1 MQETQVRSL
10 GQDDPYRI
18 NGNPLQYSSL
28 QNSMDR
34 GAWWATVHGVPKSQT
49 WLSRSS
55 RLYFN
60 RGAWFSPGYW
70 GNSSCCLSV
79 SRPFGSLHAFVYKF
93 WLSKRFYRLFLLFY
107 DWKELTK
114 HRNYLFFESLN
125 KSPMKPSGTFVG
137 QDFLKLLPLSLV
149 ISPFKFSSYLSIDC
163 GLGYFPWKSFISFLY
178 LSESA

>member
-1 MQETQVRSL
+1 MATHSSILACKIPWTEEPGGLQSTGSQRVRHDWAEVADCTSTEEPDFHL
-10 GQDDPYRI
+10 GIEGTRP
-18 NGNPLQYSSL
+18 
-28 QNSMDR
+28 
-34 GAWWATVHGVPKSQT
+34 AV
-49 WLSRSS
+49 
-55 RLYFN
+55 
-60 RGAWFSPGYW
+60 
-70 GNSSCCLSV
+70 CLSV
-79 SRPFGSLHAFVYKF
+79 GHLVRCM
-93 WLSKRFYRLFLLFY
+93 LSFTNSGFLTRFYRLFLLFY